1 MPKPRNG
8 NLYFDFRGIN
18 VFPSF
23 RLFAKSIVN
32 NLNQQE
38 NILDSLIKDEH
49 RMSELE
55 MICNLEFIIG
65 NVLIIDFKFHREV

>member
-1 MPKPRNG
+1 MVIYILILRC
-8 NLYFDFRGIN
+8 

-23 RLFAKSIVN
+23 RLFLKSIVN
-32 NLNQQE
+32 SLNQQE

-55 MICNLEFIIG
+55 MICNLELIG